1 MTTETKIALS
11 TTPYAIRAYDKS
23 AIPAV
28 LDLTRTTLGDS
39 GAVRKTEEFW
49 HWKHE
54 QNPFGSSYGL
64 YAWDE
69 TAAQMA
75 GLRVLMRWR
84 FADAAGNQFRGARAV
99 DTATHPNYQR
109 QGIFSTLTK
118 RAVQDLTQEG
128 TDLIFNTPNTKSMPG
143 YLKMGWQ
150 LVAKWP
156 LYICPLQPVRMAA
169 RRLGII
175 STTQEVTFANFFRPA
190 VMPWSVFAERYG
202 DQAAALIPQWEAR
215 RRRVGLRT
223 VRDWDYLQWRYG
235 QHPHIEYGVYALG
248 DTEQPSK
255 LAGFAILRPN
265 LRNKWQEVVLAEMFL
280 GEPDSKESSRFLR
293 LLAKEVKSDYLIAHF
308 GLGTVE
314 QAMLRRSGYWAA
326 PGQGISFTV
335 RPLQEENTAYFAQPS
350 AWDLSLGDLEIF

>member
-1 MTTETKIALS
+1 MTTETNIALPA
-11 TTPYAIRAYDKS
+11 TPYAIRAYDKS

-28 LDLTRTTLGDS
+28 LELTRTTLGDS
-39 GAVRKTEEFW
+39 GAVRKTEDFW

-118 RAVQDLTQEG
+118 HAVQDLTQEG

-143 YLKMGWQ
+143 YLKMGWH

-156 LYICPLQPVRMAA
+156 LYLRPLRPMRMAA
-169 RRLGII
+169 RRLGIASPSPDI
-175 STTQEVTFANFFRPA
+175 TFADFFRPA

-202 DQAAALIPQWEAR
+202 DQAAALISQWEAQR
-215 RRRVGLRT
+215 RHVGLRT

-235 QHPHIEYGVYALG
+235 EHPHIQYGVYTLG
-248 DTEQPSK
+248 YPEQPSK

-265 LRNKWQEVVLAEMFL
+265 IRNKWQEVVLAEIFL
-280 GEPDSKESSRFLR
+280 GKLGSKETGGFLR
-293 LLAKEVKSDYLIAHF
+293 LLANEVKSDYLIAHF
-308 GLGTVE
+308 GPKTLE
-314 QAMLRRSGYWAA
+314 HALLRAAGYLAA
-326 PGQGISFTV
+326 PRQGISFTV
-335 RPLQEENTAYFAQPS
+335 RPLQGNTVDFTQPS